1 MILWLQSK
9 GENTMR
15 LMIISLGLLV
25 WLNAQVYENPYPEN
39 IYLASSSNA
48 RTSDAQNEATF
59 DLDKQSQSEES
70 IGRTFTLA
78 ELIEGAK
85 KNYSLEAK
93 DLAILQAQANKAGA
107 YSEFMPTIDGS
118 YQYTNTNNPF
128 MRLDGHTGNVKANWE
143 FFSGLKTYN
152 KIREKQSLYRA
163 SLEDKESTKD
173 QLFLSIIEQYY
184 TYFTNRARFLSL
196 DHKRIQ
202 LQANVKRVERLFNSG
217 LTTIDD
223 LESLRAE
230 LLTTEHDIE
239 SVRLDIEK
247 NKLTLSWLTN
257 SDVGSLE
264 RRTIKAPVFN
274 LSEDRHDLNMLTYQA
289 AGSKYQARQMTYL
302 PTIGISDTYSINSGF
317 TSGLHMKEA
326 QTIPGMS
333 SMILRSY
340 PSYQNVV
347 MITASIHL
355 DALTTY
361 RQYEAARL
369 GHLQLLKNLAYK
381 KEEQKK
387 DERVYRKSLEI
398 AATKIKAS
406 EAALRS
412 ANIAFENVA
421 KKYDAQI
428 LNFIDYLTSLT
439 KKFEAEATYNQALN
453 DYEMQKAYY
462 IYYSGQDLQEHIE

>member
-1 MILWLQSK
+1 
-9 GENTMR
+9 MR
-15 LMIISLGLLV
+15 LVIISLGLLV
-25 WLNAQVYENPYPEN
+25 WLNAQVYENPYPKN
-39 IYLASSSNA
+39 AYLASADNA
-48 RTSDAQNEATF
+48 QTSDIQDETTS
-59 DLDKQSQSEES
+59 DLDNEQTESAQSESEES

-93 DLAILQAQANKAGA
+93 DLAILQAQANKSGA

-118 YQYTNTNNPF
+118 YQYQYNNNSN

-152 KIREKQSLYRA
+152 KVREKQSLYRA
-163 SLEDKESTKD
+163 SLEDKETTKD

-202 LQANVKRVERLFNSG
+202 LQANVKRVERLFKAG

-264 RRTIKAPVFN
+264 RKTIKTPVFN
-274 LSEDRHDLNMLTYQA
+274 LNENRHDLNMLTYQA

-302 PTIGISDTYSINSGF
+302 PTIGISDSYSLNSGF
-317 TSGLHMKEA
+317 GQGLHTKGD
-326 QTIPGMS
+326 TGGFDMS
-333 SMILRSY
+333 QMILRSY
-340 PSYQNVV
+340 PGYQNVV
-347 MITASIHL
+347 MVTASIHL

-369 GHLQLLKNLAYK
+369 GYLQMLKNLAYK

-428 LNFIDYLTSLT
+428 LNFIDYLSSLT